1 MEKMI
6 ICYFSAS
13 GTTKTAAEKLSSI
26 TNSNLF
32 EIEPVDEYSEKD
44 LDWQDKNSRSSIEM
58 SDVTSRPEMKD
69 KLENIEDYT
78 KVLIGYP
85 IWWDLAPRIINTF
98 IEHTNLNNK
107 KVYLFATSGGS
118 GIEGSVT
125 DLRRTYPNINFVRG
139 KRLNE
144 TITNDEILSWLG

>member
-13 GTTKTAAEKLSSI
+13 GTTKIVAEKLSSI

-32 EIEPVDEYSEKD
+32 EIKPVDEYSEKD

>member
-13 GTTKTAAEKLSSI
+13 GTTKIVAEKLSSI

-32 EIEPVDEYSEKD
+32 EIKPVDEYSEND

>member
-13 GTTKTAAEKLSSI
+13 GTTKIVAEKLSSI

-32 EIEPVDEYSEKD
+32 EIKPVDEYSEKN

>member
-13 GTTKTAAEKLSSI
+13 GTTKIVAEKLSSI

-118 GIEGSVT
+118 GIEESVT